1 LNKCPGAP
9 IPGLS
14 PVPPK
19 RTKKAGKGETRK
31 EVEAATRVLA
41 EKSKVSEQGAKK
53 KGVQNTF
60 IRLIQMLHMD

>member
-1 LNKCPGAP
+1 VK
-9 IPGLS
+9 

-53 KGVQNTF
+53 KGVQNRF
-60 IRLIQMLHMD
+60 FRLIRMLHVD